1 MLGQTIDIVQ
11 LVGNYLGIIV
21 IPIMTIILGR
31 KVLKERKQINQLN
44 MIRFIIFCIFLTLSW
59 ILFWEFLYESTP
71 LGGFLNYELETI

>member
-44 MIRFIIFCIFLTLSW
+44 IIRFIIFCIFLTL
-59 ILFWEFLYESTP
+59 Y
-71 LGGFLNYELETI
+71 GFLISDTMGPNIHPSILESYDG